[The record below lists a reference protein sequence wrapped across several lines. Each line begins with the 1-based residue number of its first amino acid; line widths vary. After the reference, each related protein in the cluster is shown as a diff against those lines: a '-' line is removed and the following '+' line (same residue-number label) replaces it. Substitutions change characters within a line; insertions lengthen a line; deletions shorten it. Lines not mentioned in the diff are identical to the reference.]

1 MNLFNILS
9 SNERQIVYSDVADQ
23 VLITWNQSKTLQCF
37 QLFKD
42 SWHETGCKTLEEK
55 PSSFL
60 EALKLAKAWHE
71 LNFVL

>member
-1 MNLFNILS
+1 MNLFDILS
-9 SNERQIVYSDVADQ
+9 FNERQIVYSDVADK

-37 QLFKD
+37 QLSGD

-60 EALKLAKAWHE
+60 KALALAKAWHE
-71 LNFVL
+71 LNFAL